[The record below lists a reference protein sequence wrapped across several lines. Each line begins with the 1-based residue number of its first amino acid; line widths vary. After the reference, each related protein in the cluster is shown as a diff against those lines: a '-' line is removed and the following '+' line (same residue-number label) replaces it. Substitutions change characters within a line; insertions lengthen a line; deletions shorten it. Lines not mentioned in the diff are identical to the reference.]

1 MINKNPNNKS
11 FSVGAF
17 EFVKKYYSKL
27 GLFDVIGKLKSKGIS
42 IDKLTKGM
50 ITFKV
55 EHNLS
60 VHKCG
65 GWINQPYIL
74 NQFQLKP
81 FHEKALYRTLETI
94 GQNEELVITGIQD
107 KLFSKYKFKCTDSN
121 LDWSSLVLHGNASP
135 LAKFG
140 FSSDKRPDK
149 KQITFGVGELAKP
162 INVPFVLTIKA
173 GNIPSKT
180 HFKDTFLQSIKHLK
194 EESLIIVDRGA
205 NTKDNKALVRSKKM
219 HYLTARILSGKD
231 SKIISEFS
239 KLKAKKIVLKKKDK
253 QKETVYY
260 KKLKQG
266 EEFLYVCFSAKLHE
280 EQISKKQKKI
290 NEELETIKQLSEK
303 IKAGKKIKNKKLINL
318 PDKIIEHRVS
328 IQKKLITQTDKELR
342 KYLEEIHINGREGFY
357 ILESSKNLTGKQAI
371 QAYKNK
377 DSIEKVMNSL
387 KNEIE
392 IKPVRVWTDS
402 SIKGALI
409 IGFLAQLFISL
420 SRFESEKLKSFST
433 TTILNSLKNLTLTV
447 KNSGS
452 GLIEQIISNIDEVS
466 KVILPNLVADPG

>member
-27 GLFDVIGKLKSKGIS
+27 ELFDVINKLKSKGVP

-50 ITFKV
+50 ITFKF

-60 VHKCG
+60 IHKCG
-65 GWINQPYIL
+65 EWINQPHIL
-74 NQFQLKP
+74 NQFQLKL
-81 FHEKALYRTLETI
+81 FHEKALYRTLETL

-107 KLFSKYKFKCTDSN
+107 KLFSKYKFKHTDSN
-121 LDWSSLVLHGNASP
+121 LDWSSLVLHGKASP
-135 LAKFG
+135 LGRFG
-140 FSSDKRPDK
+140 FSSDHRPDK
-149 KQITFGVGELAKP
+149 RQIAFGIGELAKP

-173 GNIPSKT
+173 GNIPCKT
-180 HFKDTFLQSIKHLK
+180 HFKDTFLQGIKHLK
-194 EESLIIVDRGA
+194 DDSHIIIDRGA
-205 NTKDNKALVRSKKM
+205 NTKKNKELVRSKKK

-231 SKIISEFS
+231 NKIISQFS
-239 KLKAKKIVLKKKDK
+239 RSKKVVLKKKNK
-253 QKETVYY
+253 RKETVYY

-266 EEFLYVCFSAKLHE
+266 YEFQYVCFSPKLHE

-290 NEELETIKQLSEK
+290 DEELQTIKQLSDK
-303 IKAGKKIKNKKLINL
+303 LKAGKKIKNLREINL
-318 PDKIIEHRVS
+318 PDRIIEQKVS
-328 IQKKLITQTDKELR
+328 IQKKLIAQTDKEIR

-357 ILESSKNLTGKQAI
+357 ILESSMDLTGKQAI

-377 DSIEKVMNSL
+377 DSVEKVMNSL

-409 IGFLAQLFISL
+409 IGFVAQLFVSL

-433 TTILNSLKNLTLTV
+433 TTILNSLKNLTLTI
-447 KNSGS
+447 KNSGD
-452 GLIEQIISNIDEVS
+452 GLIEQIISNIDENS
-466 KVILPNLVADPG
+466 KVILPNLAADPG